1 MSLRLRR
8 ESSEYHVDAF
18 AGIIGTD
25 PGIATARS
33 TAKRVAQGDSN
44 VILYGETG
52 TGKEIFAKAIHRAS
66 KRAKGP
72 FVAINCAAIP
82 ESLMESELFGYEAG
96 AFTGALRTGKL
107 GKFEAATSGTIFL
120 DEIGDMSPM
129 LQAKLLRTIQERTV
143 ERIGSLTHIPID
155 VRFITATSKNLDE
168 MVADGLFR
176 ADLYFRLNVIKLSLP
191 PLRERL
197 SDIKLLAKFLIPK
210 LNARCNTAVT
220 KIHPDVI
227 SEFHKY
233 HWPGNV
239 RELQNALEHAL
250 NFTDGDEIR
259 MEHLP
264 KHILR
269 AVYASDI
276 QAPES
281 DGNLQARESNGNL
294 QAPESDG
301 NPFNLMNAVISAEHR
316 TLVNA
321 LQECGNNRTEAAR
334 LLGISRSTLYEKLK
348 KHRLLY
354 QRSKIKSRLPNPNPN
369 GRKHGLRREQPQ
381 S

>member
-1 MSLRLRR
+1 MSLKLRR
-8 ESSEYHVDAF
+8 KLLEYHVDPF

-25 PGIATARS
+25 PGIATARNI
-33 TAKRVAQGDSN
+33 AKRVAQGDSS
-44 VILYGETG
+44 VILHGETG
-52 TGKEIFAKAIHRAS
+52 TGKEIFAEAIHRAS

-72 FVAINCAAIP
+72 FVAVNCAAIP

-143 ERIGSLTHIPID
+143 ERIGSLTYIPID
-155 VRFITATSKNLDE
+155 VRFITATGKNLDE

-176 ADLYFRLNVIKLSLP
+176 ADLYFRLNVIKIRLP

-197 SDIKLLAKFLIPK
+197 SDIKLLAEFFIPT
-210 LNARCNTAVT
+210 LNTRCNTAVT

-227 SEFHKY
+227 SVFHKY

-264 KHILR
+264 KRILR
-269 AVYASDI
+269 SVYASDI

-281 DGNLQARESNGNL
+281 DGNLQARESN
-294 QAPESDG
+294 S
-301 NPFNLMNAVISAEHR
+301 NPFNLMNAVISAERR

-354 QRSKIKSRLPNPNPN
+354 ESSKIKSRLPSPNPN